1 MRFPTSALPAILLAT
16 GLGQASAQAAMPA
29 PAPTT
34 LLPNLEVFGTLDAMA
49 GRFKG
54 ANTGVDSADRAV
66 TKVDAGGLTTSFVGI
81 RGCRDLA
88 NGLTGSFELASFVR
102 NDTGDYGRADA
113 FGAPVNVARDPFW
126 ARAAWIGLA
135 SERYGRI
142 RIGNITTLMFVN
154 AVTSNAFGDSTV
166 LSPINLLMFVNGP
179 MSGGTSWTRSLA
191 YDTPTWGGL
200 YANVTASASEGQ
212 GGANYAGRVGYRQG
226 PLATSIAWQSVKK
239 NPVTFAD
246 GTSANNTR
254 TLLWSG
260 SYDFKV
266 AKVFANLGEVTNE
279 GTEAAPADVRYKVW
293 SVSGQVPLAGGK
305 VLLAYA
311 SRDTDDH
318 VGLIPATVPGGNKA
332 RQVLSIGYDYNLGD
346 QTDVYLVGLH
356 DRTVGNVLPGPGR
369 LLTATGNGIG
379 LGVRYRF

>member
-1 MRFPTSALPAILLAT
+1 MRISTTALPAILLAT
-16 GLGQASAQAAMPA
+16 GLGQAVAQTP
-29 PAPTT
+29 PSAPTGVQI
-34 LLPNLEVFGTLDAMA
+34 LPGLEVFGSLDAMA

-54 ANTGVDSADRAV
+54 ANTGVDSVDKSV
-66 TKVDAGGLTTSFVGI
+66 NKVDAGGLSTSSLGI
-81 RGCRDLA
+81 RGGRDLGGDLA
-88 NGLTGSFELASFVR
+88 ASFELASFVR

-113 FGAPVNVARDPFW
+113 FGAPVNVSRDPFW
-126 ARAAWIGLA
+126 SRAAWIGL
-135 SERYGRI
+135 SSPTYGRL

-154 AVTSNAFGDSTV
+154 SVTSNAFGDSTV

-179 MSGGTSWTRSLA
+179 MSGGTSWTRSVV
-191 YDTPTWGGL
+191 YDTPTMGGL
-200 YANVTASASEGQ
+200 FANVAVSASEGQ
-212 GGANYAGRVGYRQG
+212 GGANYAGRFGYKQG

-239 NPVTFAD
+239 NPLTFAD

-260 SYDFKV
+260 CYDFQF
-266 AKVFANLGEVTNE
+266 AKVFANLGEVVNK
-279 GTEAAPADVRYKVW
+279 GTEAAPANIRYKIW
-293 SVSGQVPLAGGK
+293 SLSSQIPLAGGK

-318 VGLIPATVPGGNKA
+318 VGLIPATTPGGNKT
-332 RQVLSIGYDYNLGD
+332 RKILSVGYDYNLGP

-356 DRTVGNVLPGPGR
+356 DQTVSNVLPGPGK
-369 LLTATGNGIG
+369 LLTATGHGIG

>member
-1 MRFPTSALPAILLAT
+1 MRISTTALPALLLAT
-16 GLGQASAQAAMPA
+16 GLGQAVAQTPPSA
-29 PAPTT
+29 PAGVQI
-34 LLPNLEVFGTLDAMA
+34 LPNLEVFGSLDAMA

-54 ANTGVDSADRAV
+54 SNTGVGGADRAV
-66 TKVDAGGLTTSFVGI
+66 SKVDAGGLSTSYLGI
-81 RGCRDLA
+81 RGSRELNADLSA
-88 NGLTGSFELASFVR
+88 SFELATFVR

-113 FGAPVNVARDPFW
+113 FGAPVNVSRDPFF
-126 ARAAWIGLA
+126 ARAAWIGLT
-135 SERYGRI
+135 SPTYGRV

-166 LSPINLLMFVNGP
+166 LSPLNLLMFVNGP
-179 MSGGTSWTRSLA
+179 MSGGTSWTRSVV

-200 YANVTASASEGQ
+200 FANAAVSASEGQ
-212 GGANYAGRVGYRQG
+212 GGGNYAARIGYKQG
-226 PLATSIAWQSVKK
+226 PLATSISWQTVKK
-239 NPVTFAD
+239 NPLTFAD

-260 SYDFKV
+260 CYDFQF
-266 AKVFANLGEVTNE
+266 AKVFANLGQVDND
-279 GTEAAPADVRYKVW
+279 GTESAPANIHYRIW
-293 SVSGQVPLAGGK
+293 SLSSQIPLAGGK

-318 VGLIPATVPGGNKA
+318 VGLVPATVPGGNKA
-332 RQVLSIGYDYNLGD
+332 RKVLSIGYDYNLGA

-356 DRTVGNVLPGPGR
+356 DQTVSNLLPAPGKLR
-369 LLTATGNGIG
+369 TATGNGIG